1 MISNEAI
8 VSDPKSL
15 DNGIKPAVLTFSGS
29 DSAGLA
35 GMQMDVKVQHA
46 FHVHCLSVLT
56 AVTAQNNQQV
66 LAVNAVE
73 KAMFDAQVK
82 AVSVFRPRAIKT
94 GFIAS
99 EAQAKQIIA
108 VRQRL
113 GIPLIFDPIGAASS
127 GAELHDQRNIESH
140 KDINRVLLAHC
151 TLITP
156 NIPEAQA
163 LVGFDIE
170 TANDIRKAAKALVE
184 SGAQAVLIKG
194 GHWQHAA
201 HISQDYFYSL
211 KEQFWLQ
218 NERIDTPHTRGTGCA
233 LASAIASAIA
243 LGYCL
248 KDALV
253 IGKMAITQGLH
264 DAKGLLANNVRYQD
278 THDKENTR
286 HQDTHVK
293 RYQDTHV
300 KRYQDTHV
308 KQVSNYEDNHVDT
321 HDKGGV
327 EIRCFPAR
335 YQDTHVKQVSNYEEM
350 NYRDTHGKQIDEI
363 TSFGAP
369 ELRTEQS
376 HQPNYKDTHDKSN
389 KDTHDKG
396 GVEILCFPAS
406 QRSLPSLY
414 NEPLMETSALSFL
427 VSQIHKKRFP
437 SIGDKSLGLYP
448 VVDRALWLE
457 TLLPLGVSTIQLRV
471 KDLTGQPLEEE
482 IKRAV
487 EIAKHF
493 QCRLFI
499 NDYWQLAIKHGA
511 YGVHLGQEDLVA
523 AAQDESNPI
532 EQLLEAG
539 LRLGISSHCHY
550 EVARAQALKPSYIAY
565 GPVYATQS
573 KDMPWIPQGLA
584 GLAYWQ
590 KLLDYPVVAIGG
602 IDFKRAKDIHA
613 LGVSGIAMISYITQ
627 AASPVKVTQSLL
639 RALSV

>member
-66 LAVNAVE
+66 LAVNVVE
-73 KAMFDAQVK
+73 KAMFDAQIQ
-82 AVSVFRPRAIKT
+82 AISVFRPRVIKT

-108 VRQRL
+108 VRQGL
-113 GIPLIFDPIGAASS
+113 GIPLICDPVGAATS

-140 KDINRVLLAHC
+140 KNINRLLLAHC

-194 GHWQHAA
+194 GHWQNAA

-278 THDKENTR
+278 TH
-286 HQDTHVK
+286 
-293 RYQDTHV
+293 
-300 KRYQDTHV
+300 V
-308 KQVSNYEDNHVDT
+308 KQD
-321 HDKGGV
+321 
-327 EIRCFPAR
+327 
-335 YQDTHVKQVSNYEEM
+335 SNYEEM
-350 NYRDTHGKQIDEI
+350 NHRNYRDTHGKQIDEI

-376 HQPNYKDTHDKSN
+376 HQRKYQDTHVKQVSNYKDTHDKSN
-389 KDTHDKG
+389 KYTHDKSNKYTHDKG
-396 GVEILCFPAS
+396 GVEIRCFPAT
-406 QRSLPSLY
+406 QRSFPSLY

-532 EQLLEAG
+532 VQLLEAG

-602 IDFKRAKDIHA
+602 IDLERAKDIHA
-613 LGVSGIAMISYITQ
+613 LCVSGIAMISYITQ
-627 AASPVKVTQSLL
+627 AANPVKVTQSLL
-639 RALSV
+639 RALS

>member
-1 MISNEAI
+1 MISHEAI

-15 DNGIKPAVLTFSGS
+15 DSGIKPAVLTFSGS

-46 FHVHCLSVLT
+46 LQVHCLSVLT

-73 KAMFDAQVK
+73 KAMFDAQIQ
-82 AVSVFRPRAIKT
+82 AVSVFRPNVIKT

-108 VRQRL
+108 VRRGL
-113 GIPLIFDPIGAASS
+113 GIPLICDPVGAATS
-127 GAELHDQRNIESH
+127 GAELHDQQNIESH
-140 KDINRVLLAHC
+140 RNINRLLLAHC

-170 TANDIRKAAKALVE
+170 TDRDIIKAAKTLFE
-184 SGAQAVLIKG
+184 MGAQAVLIKG
-194 GHWQHAA
+194 GHWQYAD
-201 HISQDYFYSL
+201 HISQDYFYSPE
-211 KEQFWLQ
+211 EQFWLQ
-218 NERIDTPHTRGTGCA
+218 NERINTPHTRGTGCA

-248 KDALV
+248 KDAIV
-253 IGKMAITQGLH
+253 IGKMAITQGLFN
-264 DAKGLLANNVRYQD
+264 AKGLLANNVRYQP
-278 THDKENTR
+278 
-286 HQDTHVK
+286 
-293 RYQDTHV
+293 RYQDT
-300 KRYQDTHV
+300 QV
-308 KQVSNYEDNHVDT
+308 KQVSNYEDEDNYKDT

-327 EIRCFPAR
+327 EIRCFPA
-335 YQDTHVKQVSNYEEM
+335 S
-350 NYRDTHGKQIDEI
+350 
-363 TSFGAP
+363 P
-369 ELRTEQS
+369 
-376 HQPNYKDTHDKSN
+376 
-389 KDTHDKG
+389 
-396 GVEILCFPAS
+396 
-406 QRSLPSLY
+406 RSLPRLY
-414 NEPLMETSALSFL
+414 NEPLMETYALSFL
-427 VSQIHKKRFP
+427 VSQRQQKSFP
-437 SIGDKSLGLYP
+437 SIGDEPLGLYP

-511 YGVHLGQEDLVA
+511 YGVHLGQEDLLA

-532 EQLLEAG
+532 KQLLEAG
-539 LRLGISSHCHY
+539 LRLGISTHCHY
-550 EVARAQALKPSYIAY
+550 EVARAHALKPSYIAY
-565 GPVYATQS
+565 GPVFATQS
-573 KDMPWIPQGLA
+573 KDMPWIPQGLTE
-584 GLAYWQ
+584 LAYWQ
-590 KLLDYPVVAIGG
+590 QLLDYPVVAIGG
-602 IDFKRAKDIHA
+602 IDLERAKAIHA

-627 AASPVKVTQSLL
+627 AANPIKVTQSLL
-639 RALSV
+639 RALS

>member
-66 LAVNAVE
+66 LAVYAVE
-73 KAMFDAQVK
+73 KAMFDAQVR

-218 NERIDTPHTRGTGCA
+218 NERVNTPHTRGTGCA

-248 KDALV
+248 KDAIV

-286 HQDTHVK
+286 
-293 RYQDTHV
+293 YQ
-300 KRYQDTHV
+300 
-308 KQVSNYEDNHVDT
+308 
-321 HDKGGV
+321 
-327 EIRCFPAR
+327 
-335 YQDTHVKQVSNYEEM
+335 
-350 NYRDTHGKQIDEI
+350 DTHGKQIDEI

-376 HQPNYKDTHDKSN
+376 HQRKYQDTHVKQVSNYKDTHDKSN

-396 GVEILCFPAS
+396 GVEIRCFPAS

-414 NEPLMETSALSFL
+414 NEPLMETSALSSPA
-427 VSQIHKKRFP
+427 SQIHKKRFP

-457 TLLPLGVSTIQLRV
+457 SLLPLGVSTIQLRV

-539 LRLGISSHCHY
+539 LRLGISTHCHY
-550 EVARAQALKPSYIAY
+550 EVARAHALTPSYIAY
-565 GPVYATQS
+565 GPVFATQS

-602 IDFKRAKDIHA
+602 IDLKRAKDIHA

-627 AASPVKVTQSLL
+627 AANPIKVTQSLL
-639 RALSV
+639 RALS